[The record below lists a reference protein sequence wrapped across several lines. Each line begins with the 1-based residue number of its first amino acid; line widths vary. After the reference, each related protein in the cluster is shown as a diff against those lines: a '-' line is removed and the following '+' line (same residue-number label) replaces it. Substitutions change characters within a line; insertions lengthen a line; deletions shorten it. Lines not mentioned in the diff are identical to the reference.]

1 MRRLLGWVLFW
12 VLVVALGPW
21 VLVAG
26 LLALLVPAVRRA
38 ARPRHPWWTL
48 LVVTITVALAA
59 GVVVVVPDGRL
70 PIPPGVGLLA
80 TPSYTGDPATARP
93 IEMQVPQHPH
103 LAPNGRSSMHN
114 DGWATDSYEGE
125 GPLGRDPEVA
135 TAWYGLEECAT
146 LAFDSR
152 DRMVGLCGDL
162 RGPVLHVIDPE
173 TLHPMATR
181 RLPDRPEVEGSAP
194 WEVLCAGAYFYLD
207 AEDRA
212 IVATTDRRVLE
223 VGTSDASGRP
233 ALPVR
238 RTFDVSAEVPRD
250 DCLVAV
256 LPDWDGRIWFV
267 TQEGRVGTVDP
278 TDGAVAVLPLDE
290 QVDNS
295 LAVDEQGVYVVTVEA
310 LYRMSAGPSGVPRV
324 DWRASYDR
332 GAEQKPGQLAR
343 GSGTTPTVLPGGRVA
358 ITDNADPRMH
368 VAFYDTTTG
377 DLVCQTPVLAKG
389 ASATENSLV
398 SVGDGVIVENNY
410 GYSGPLS
417 TVLGR
422 ATTPGLARVDLDG
435 DECSVRWT
443 SDEVAPTSVPKVS
456 LANGLLYAYTKR
468 PTWLGV
474 AAWYLTAIDART
486 GRTAFS
492 VRTGT
497 GLMFNN
503 HYSAVTLGPDGSA
516 YAATLAGMVRVRD
529 SPAG

>member
-1 MRRLLGWVLFW
+1 MRRAVGWVLFW

-48 LVVTITVALAA
+48 LVLVVVGAVAA
-59 GVVVVVPDGRL
+59 GIVLVVPDGRL
-70 PIPPGVGLLA
+70 PIPPGVGLLVV
-80 TPSYTGDPATARP
+80 PSYVGDPATARP
-93 IEMQVPQHPH
+93 IEMDVPQHPH
-103 LAPNGRSSMHN
+103 LAANGRSSMHD
-114 DGWATDSYEGE
+114 DGWASDTYAGP
-125 GPLGRDPEVA
+125 GPLGRDPEVD

-146 LAFDSR
+146 LAFDRR
-152 DRMVGLCGDL
+152 DRIVGLCGDL

-173 TLHPMATR
+173 TLHPLATR
-181 RLPDRPEVEGSAP
+181 RLPDRPHVAGSAP

-212 IVATTDRRVLE
+212 IVATTDRRILE
-223 VGTSDASGRP
+223 VGTSDARGRP

-238 RTFDVSAEVPRD
+238 RSYDVSDGVPRS

-256 LPDWDGRIWFV
+256 LPDWEGRIWFV
-267 TQEGRVGTVDP
+267 TQDGRVGTVDP
-278 TDGAVAVLPLDE
+278 SSGAVAVLPLDE

-310 LYRMSAGPSGVPRV
+310 LYRMSADSTGGPRV

-343 GSGTTPTVLPGGRVA
+343 GSGTTPTILPGGTVA
-358 ITDNADPRMH
+358 ITDNAEPRMN
-368 VAFYDTTTG
+368 VVFFETG
-377 DLVCQTPVLAKG
+377 TGREVCRAPVFERG

-398 SVGDGVIVENNY
+398 SVGDGVVVENNY
-410 GYSGPLS
+410 GYSGPVS
-417 TVLGR
+417 TLLGR
-422 ATTPGLARVDLDG
+422 TTTPGLARVDLDG
-435 DECSVRWT
+435 DLCSVRWT
-443 SDEVAPTSVPKVS
+443 SDEVAPTSVPKLS
-456 LANGLLYAYTKR
+456 LANGLVYAYTKR

-497 GLMFNN
+497 GLLMNN

-516 YAATLAGMVRVRD
+516 YVATLAGMVRVRD
-529 SPAG
+529 SGPG

>member
-1 MRRLLGWVLFW
+1 MRRILGWVLFW
-12 VLVVALGPW
+12 ALVVALGPW
-21 VLVAG
+21 VLVLG
-26 LLALLVPAVRRA
+26 LVALLLPAVRRA

-48 LVVTITVALAA
+48 LALVVTGVMTV

-70 PIPPGVGLLA
+70 PIPPGIGLLV
-80 TPSYTGDPATARP
+80 TPRHTGEAATARP
-93 IEMQVPQHPH
+93 IDLEIPQHPH

-114 DGWATDSYEGE
+114 DGWASDAYAGE
-125 GPLGRDPEVA
+125 GPLGRDPEVD

-146 LAFDSR
+146 LAFDR
-152 DRMVGLCGDL
+152 HDRMVGLCGDL
-162 RGPVLHVIDPE
+162 RGPVLRVIDAE
-173 TLHPMATR
+173 TLRPLATR
-181 RLPDRPEVEGSAP
+181 RLPDRPRVEGSAP

-212 IVATTDRRVLE
+212 VVATTDRRILE
-223 VGTSDASGRP
+223 VGTSDARGRP
-233 ALPVR
+233 ALPVLR
-238 RTFDVSAEVPRD
+238 SFDVTGEVPRE

-267 TQEGRVGTVDP
+267 TEEGRVGTVDP
-278 TDGAVAVLPLDE
+278 ATGTVAVLPLDE

-295 LAVDEQGVYVVTVEA
+295 LAVDAQGVYVVTVEA
-310 LYRMSAGPSGVPRV
+310 LYRMSADTSGGPRV

-332 GAEQKPGQLAR
+332 GAEVKPGQLAR

-358 ITDNADPRMH
+358 ITDNAEPRMN
-368 VAFYDTTTG
+368 VEFYDTSSG
-377 DLVCQTPVLAKG
+377 DLVCRTPVFGKG

-410 GYSGPLS
+410 GYSGPVS
-417 TVLGR
+417 TLLGR

-435 DECSVRWT
+435 DRCSVRWT
-443 SDEVAPTSVPKVS
+443 SDEVAPTSVAKLS
-456 LANGLLYAYTKR
+456 RANGLLYAYTKR

-474 AAWYLTAIDART
+474 AQWYLTAIDART

-516 YAATLAGMVRVRD
+516 YVATLAGMVRVRD
-529 SPAG
+529 R

>member
-1 MRRLLGWVLFW
+1 M
-12 VLVVALGPW
+12 
-21 VLVAG
+21 
-26 LLALLVPAVRRA
+26 
-38 ARPRHPWWTL
+38 
-48 LVVTITVALAA
+48 
-59 GVVVVVPDGRL
+59 
-70 PIPPGVGLLA
+70 
-80 TPSYTGDPATARP
+80 
-93 IEMQVPQHPH
+93 
-103 LAPNGRSSMHN
+103 
-114 DGWATDSYEGE
+114 
-125 GPLGRDPEVA
+125 
-135 TAWYGLEECAT
+135 
-146 LAFDSR
+146 
-152 DRMVGLCGDL
+152 
-162 RGPVLHVIDPE
+162 
-173 TLHPMATR
+173 
-181 RLPDRPEVEGSAP
+181 
-194 WEVLCAGAYFYLD
+194 
-207 AEDRA
+207 
-212 IVATTDRRVLE
+212 
-223 VGTSDASGRP
+223 
-233 ALPVR
+233 
-238 RTFDVSAEVPRD
+238 PRD

-278 TDGAVAVLPLDE
+278 RDGAVAVLPLDE

-368 VAFYDTTTG
+368 VAFYETTTG
-377 DLVCQTPVLAKG
+377 DLVCQTPVLARG